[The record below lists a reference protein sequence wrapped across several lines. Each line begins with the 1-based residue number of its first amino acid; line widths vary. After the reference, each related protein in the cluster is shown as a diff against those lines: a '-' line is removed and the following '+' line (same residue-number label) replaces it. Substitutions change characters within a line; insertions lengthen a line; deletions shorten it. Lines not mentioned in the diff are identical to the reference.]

1 MSNRLKMVQ
10 KELLFALF
18 SLNWSTRKINKA
30 LEIHRRTISRYR
42 KDWEENEK
50 QKFKLVEHKS
60 ISSPS
65 RKPGKNTFQNA
76 PPDENEVPTDGVVHF
91 QVPTDPNPAQSKSKA
106 AAYIDIIKQ
115 KLKKGQNAR
124 SIYQDLVIE
133 NDYTGSYDS
142 VKRFVKKLKQNTPQL
157 FARIE
162 MPPGEEAQVD
172 FGEGA
177 PTLKNGRY
185 YKPWLFVM
193 TLSNS
198 RKSYEQVVWK
208 QDVETFLS
216 CHADAFEA
224 FGGVPKTIKLD
235 NLKSGVLKAHLYE
248 PELNLNYLAFSKHY
262 DFVPLPCKVATP
274 QHKGKVESGVKYT
287 QNNALKGKRF
297 NSLEEQNLYLR
308 RWNKTWAS
316 TRIHGTTKRQVEMM
330 FLEERPTLQSLPKRR
345 FEIFK
350 TGTRKVN
357 VLDSHIEVAGAFYP
371 VHPKY
376 MGKSVTVH
384 FNSKIVKVYYN
395 QELVQQLSTVDKG
408 RFHPDKS
415 CLPDHKSWTQQQY
428 VARLMKQCGE
438 LGSSVLEWAKE
449 AEKVRKQAAYRA
461 IQGVV
466 ALGKKY
472 DSIVLDQ
479 ACRKSLQKDV
489 YNYHIVKHTIE
500 RILIEKKIQK
510 EFKFVQE
517 DDIIRNPQEYEKLF
531 KGENRWTH

>member
-1 MSNRLKMVQ
+1 LQ
-10 KELLFALF
+10 
-18 SLNWSTRKINKA
+18 
-30 LEIHRRTISRYR
+30 
-42 KDWEENEK
+42 
-50 QKFKLVEHKS
+50 
-60 ISSPS
+60 
-65 RKPGKNTFQNA
+65 